1 VKDIAHNW
9 HEIHASSNDALHD
22 LYNRSKSEQ
31 AEMFNHLESLLVGP
45 NGTLLQDQLESLL
58 EKNRNRHK
66 EIIEEVM
73 SLLKND
79 TVTELDASTLLNLFR
94 EFYSC
99 HKALIN
105 SLTALHALP
114 ARI

>member
-1 VKDIAHNW
+1 
-9 HEIHASSNDALHD
+9 
-22 LYNRSKSEQ
+22 
-31 AEMFNHLESLLVGP
+31 MFNHLESLLVGP